1 MTKTRKVDE
10 FGNVRYDVTVGGK
23 LIGQI
28 HKTCSAWQVEP
39 APFTSYAPIASVT
52 KGMEWLALYARV
64 MAKSAA
70 HFDGREDDMTTTGT
84 ALTATAARMAK
95 AATLIACGQITATN
109 REGVYHATGSTG
121 TVYLTA
127 PSWCHCPAGQRGN
140 ACYHSAAAKTM
151 LVRDLRAR
159 LEAGGTYAVRD
170 GRPLPE
176 PVGADVEPG
185 ELYG

>member
-84 ALTATAARMAK
+84 TLTATAARMAK
-95 AATLIACGQITATN
+95 AATLIASGLLNATN
-109 REGVYHATGSTG
+109 VEGVYRATGSTG
-121 TVYLTA
+121 TVYLTSA
-127 PSWCHCPAGQRGN
+127 NWCHCEAGQRGN
-140 ACYHSAAAKTM
+140 ACYHSEAARIR
-151 LVRDLRAR
+151 LVADLRAR
-159 LEAGGTYAVRD
+159 LEAAGTFAVRD
-170 GRPLPE
+170 GRALPE